1 MAIVGNSLH
10 GLEAE
15 CWTAIQKVPGSTP
28 IEGLRYNFLEKLAFF
43 CYFSKHYLDPKN
55 VGLQI
60 TKKFRIILERQ
71 LPYLYKKQFEH
82 VHKPGGWAHRL
93 IKSMWRATSTLIK
106 PNQQK
111 AFIAHPHLFRFKS
124 SQTSSRR
131 KLFNL
136 QSGTI
141 FSAKFLTHK
150 QTTVQKVRGQ
160 DSQRMKRNGPWSMR

>member
-1 MAIVGNSLH
+1 MLQFYSVSSL
-10 GLEAE
+10 
-15 CWTAIQKVPGSTP
+15 
-28 IEGLRYNFLEKLAFF
+28 FF
-43 CYFSKHYLDPKN
+43 CYFSKHILDPKN
-55 VGLQI
+55 VGLEI
-60 TKKFRIILERQ
+60 TKKLTIVLERQ
-71 LPYLYKKQFEH
+71 LPYLNKKQFEH

-93 IKSMWRATSTLIK
+93 IKSMWRTTSTLIK
-106 PNQQK
+106 ANQQK

-150 QTTVQKVRGQ
+150 QTTVQKLLVLLGRE
-160 DSQRMKRNGPWSMR
+160 SNYFLLLIEIEILIRIFYN